1 MEHQIVSP
9 IILGIDPG
17 SNCTG
22 FALLHNKTPLEYGCI
37 IPPKNLSLPKKYL
50 EIFEAVCFIIQKH
63 KPHVMAIE
71 TQFVNKNAQSA
82 IKLGMA
88 RGACL
93 IAAAKNNI
101 EVFEYAPKKIQL
113 AATGTGGASKHQVS
127 HMLQLL
133 LGLSQPI
140 LPYDAADA
148 LAIALCHQ
156 QALNTH
162 HIRSYV

>member
-1 MEHQIVSP
+1 MSEQN

-22 FALLHNKTPLEYGCI
+22 FALLQGKTPLEYGCI
-37 IPPKNLSLPKKYL
+37 IPPKHLTLPKKYL
-50 EIFEAVCFIIQKH
+50 EIFEAVCFIINKH

-71 TQFVNKNAQSA
+71 TQFVNKNSQSA

-93 IAAAKNNI
+93 IAAAKYDVD
-101 EVFEYAPKKIQL
+101 VFEYAPKKIKL
-113 AATGTGGASKHQVS
+113 AATGTGNASKHQVG
-127 HMLQLL
+127 HMLQLM
-133 LGLSQPI
+133 LGLKEPI
-140 LPYDAADA
+140 VPHDAADA

-156 QALNTH
+156 QSINTH
-162 HIRSYV
+162 KILGYV